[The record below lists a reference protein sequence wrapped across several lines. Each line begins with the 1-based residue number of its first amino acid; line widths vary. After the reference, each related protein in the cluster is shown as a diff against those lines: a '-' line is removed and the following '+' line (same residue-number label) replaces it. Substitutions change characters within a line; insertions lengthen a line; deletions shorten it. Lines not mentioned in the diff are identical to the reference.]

1 MNPEIIKFYKD
12 NGYKFSDFFDKKRH
26 HGVNLSDGQIKA
38 GAKDYYDAIQSGEI
52 APKRI
57 GMGWGVIEWAKTAR
71 WGEFVDDNKIL
82 ETYKP
87 VIEYQSGVI
96 GLLKE
101 KIYTWKLCFWCIL
114 GVSVFLGLA
123 YIDIKWGLPI

>member
-1 MNPEIIKFYKD
+1 MDPKILKFYKD
-12 NGYKFSDFFDKKRH
+12 KGYKFSDFFDKKRH
-26 HGVNLSDGQIKA
+26 HGVNLSDGQIKG
-38 GAKDYYDAIQSGEI
+38 GARDYYDAIQSGEI
-52 APKRI
+52 SPKRGRI
-57 GMGWGVIEWAKTAR
+57 GWGVIEWAKTAR

-87 VIEYQSGVI
+87 VIAGLNDRV

-101 KIYTWKLCFWCIL
+101 RVYSWKLCFWCIF

-123 YIDIKWGLPI
+123 YIDIKWGLPL